1 MTPPIWL
8 DGYGHRL
15 ATHPS
20 RRCGTEVPIGQTYR
34 YEHLRM
40 IGWSVFEEVTIVARC
55 GHQHHFHGGAT
66 GRRCPRWWTRRSLRG
81 CRGVIH
87 YYGFTPLSRAFPTD
101 RPTRGDAIPSLLGRR

>member
-55 GHQHHFHGGAT
+55 GHQQHFMEVPQAGDVLGGGHDGHA
-66 GRRCPRWWTRRSLRG
+66 
-81 CRGVIH
+81 
-87 YYGFTPLSRAFPTD
+87 
-101 RPTRGDAIPSLLGRR
+101 GDVAE